1 MVTIPDHLL
10 IDGIHVPG
18 EGPEFSVIDPA
29 KGELH
34 LTLHSASPE
43 QLRQA
48 TWAARRAQP
57 GWRDLSQPVRSK
69 ALNAVAD
76 GIEAEGERIAT
87 ALTFE
92 TGRPLTRNRL
102 YVDMVVDLLRMYA
115 ELSRA
120 LGGRIAPSNDPGQLS
135 LVLRAPYGVVGCL
148 IPWNY
153 PLLLLAFKVAPAL
166 ATGNTIV
173 IKPASETPLSLM
185 ILSEVFASA
194 LPPGVV
200 NTTLGSGKEIG
211 EGLVTDGSVD
221 MIAFTGSTEVGRR
234 LGVLCAEAT
243 KPSHLELGGKDP
255 AIVFDDAD
263 PAVAAE
269 GVAWASF
276 LNAGQVCT
284 STERVYV
291 HESIYSQ
298 FLDEVVGV
306 TESIR
311 IGDPFDATTQ
321 VGPMRSEGRRR
332 KVIGEIEAAVSGG
345 ARALIGGS
353 PKEGPGFF
361 MEATVLADVDHEMGI
376 MRDETFGP
384 VLAVMPFSSD
394 DEAFELA
401 ADTPY
406 GLGAGIY
413 TESPSRV
420 ERAYRELNVGTLWVN
435 DPVVDN
441 LAAPF
446 GGNRASGDARELGVE
461 ALDSF
466 TTARHVH
473 WNLALEPKPWWFRP
487 D

>member
-1 MVTIPDHLL
+1 MTIPDRLL
-10 IDGIHVPG
+10 IDGHLVPG
-18 EGPEFSVIDPA
+18 EGPEFDVIDPA
-29 KGELH
+29 KGEIH
-34 LTLHSASPE
+34 TTLRAASGD

-48 TWAARRAQP
+48 TAAARQAQRS
-57 GWRDLSQPVRSK
+57 WRDLSQPDRSR
-69 ALNAVAD
+69 ALHRVAD
-76 GIEAEGERIAT
+76 GIRAEGERIAT
-87 ALTFE
+87 ALTHE

-102 YVDMVVDLLRMYA
+102 YVDMVVDLFRMYA
-115 ELSRA
+115 EVARA
-120 LGGRIAPSNDPGQLS
+120 LGGRTAPSNEPGQLS

-166 ATGNTIV
+166 ASGNTVV
-173 IKPASETPLSLM
+173 IKPASETPLSLAV
-185 ILSEVFASA
+185 LAEVFATK

-200 NTTLGSGKEIG
+200 NTVLGAGREIG
-211 EGLVTDGSVD
+211 EGLVATEDVD
-221 MIAFTGSTEVGRR
+221 LIAFTGSTEVGRR
-234 LGVLCAEAT
+234 LGMLCAEAT

-269 GVAWASF
+269 AVAWASF

-291 HESIYSQ
+291 HESIYDE
-298 FLDEVVGV
+298 FLDEVVTV

-311 IGDPFDATTQ
+311 VGDPFDELTQ

-332 KVIGEIEAAVSGG
+332 KVIGEIEAAVSAG
-345 ARALIGGS
+345 ARVLAGGS
-353 PKEGPGFF
+353 PMEGRGFF
-361 MEATVLADVDHEMGI
+361 MEPTVLADTDHEMGV
-376 MRDETFGP
+376 MREETFGP
-384 VLAVMPFSSD
+384 VLPVMPFTDD
-394 DEAFELA
+394 DEAFSLA

-406 GLGAGIY
+406 GLGASLY
-413 TESPSRV
+413 TETPARV
-420 ERAYRELNVGTLWVN
+420 ERAYRELNVGTVWVN

-461 ALDSF
+461 AVDSF

>member
-1 MVTIPDHLL
+1 MTVADHLL
-10 IDGIHVPG
+10 IDGHLLTG
-18 EGPEFSVIDPA
+18 SGAEFNVIDPA
-29 KGELH
+29 TGEIH
-34 LTLHSASPE
+34 TTLHSADTT
-43 QLRQA
+43 QLREA
-48 TWAARRAQP
+48 SGAARRAQRM
-57 GWRDLSQPVRSK
+57 WRDLSQPERSK
-69 ALNAVAD
+69 ALHAVAD
-76 GIEAEGERIAT
+76 GIRAHDERLAV
-87 ALTFE
+87 ALTHE

-102 YVDMVVDLLRMYA
+102 YVDIAVDLFHMYA

-135 LVLRAPYGVVGCL
+135 LVVRAPYGVVGCL

-153 PLLLLAFKVAPAL
+153 PLILLVFKVAPAL
-166 ATGNTIV
+166 ATGNTVV
-173 IKPASETPLSLM
+173 IKPASETPISLSV
-185 ILSEVFASA
+185 LSEIFAEH
-194 LPPGVV
+194 LPAGVV
-200 NTTLGSGKEIG
+200 NTVLGSGKEVG
-211 EGLVTDGSVD
+211 EGLATDPDVD

-269 GVAWASF
+269 AVAWASF

-291 HESIYSQ
+291 HESIYDQ
-298 FLDEVVGV
+298 FLDEATALAG
-306 TESIR
+306 SIR
-311 IGDPFDATTQ
+311 VGDPFADATQ

-332 KVIGEIEAAVSGG
+332 KVVGEIEAAVSAG
-345 ARALIGGS
+345 ARLLVGGS
-353 PKEGPGFF
+353 PRDGAGFF
-361 MEATVLADVDHEMGI
+361 MSPTVLADVDHGMGV
-376 MRDETFGP
+376 MSDETFGP
-384 VLAVMPFSSD
+384 VLSAMHFSDD
-394 DEAFELA
+394 DEAFALA

-406 GLGAGIY
+406 GLGAGVY
-413 TESPSRV
+413 TETPSRI

-461 ALDSF
+461 ALESF

-487 D
+487 E

>member
-1 MVTIPDHLL
+1 
-10 IDGIHVPG
+10 
-18 EGPEFSVIDPA
+18 
-29 KGELH
+29 
-34 LTLHSASPE
+34 
-43 QLRQA
+43 
-48 TWAARRAQP
+48 
-57 GWRDLSQPVRSK
+57 
-69 ALNAVAD
+69 
-76 GIEAEGERIAT
+76 
-87 ALTFE
+87 
-92 TGRPLTRNRL
+92 
-102 YVDMVVDLLRMYA
+102 
-115 ELSRA
+115 
-120 LGGRIAPSNDPGQLS
+120 
-135 LVLRAPYGVVGCL
+135 
-148 IPWNY
+148 
-153 PLLLLAFKVAPAL
+153 
-166 ATGNTIV
+166 
-173 IKPASETPLSLM
+173 
-185 ILSEVFASA
+185 
-194 LPPGVV
+194 
-200 NTTLGSGKEIG
+200 
-211 EGLVTDGSVD
+211 
-221 MIAFTGSTEVGRR
+221 
-234 LGVLCAEAT
+234 
-243 KPSHLELGGKDP
+243 LELGGKDP

-269 GVAWASF
+269 AVAWASF

-298 FLDEVVGV
+298 FLDDVVGV

-311 IGDPFDATTQ
+311 IGDPFDNATQ

-332 KVIGEIEAAVSGG
+332 KVLGEIEAAVSSG
-345 ARALIGGS
+345 AGLLIGGS
-353 PKEGPGFF
+353 PVAGPGFF
-361 MEATVLADVDHEMGI
+361 MEATVLADVDHEMGL

-384 VLAVMPFSSD
+384 VMAVMPFASD
-394 DEAFELA
+394 DEAFGLA

-413 TESPSRV
+413 TESPTRV

-473 WNLALEPKPWWFRP
+473 WDLALEPKPWWFRP

>member
-1 MVTIPDHLL
+1 MTYPDHLL
-10 IDGIHVPG
+10 IDGRLVTG
-18 EGPEFSVIDPA
+18 AGAEFNVIDPA
-29 KGELH
+29 TGESH
-34 LTLHSASPE
+34 TTLHSADDN
-43 QLRQA
+43 QLHQA
-48 TWAARRAQP
+48 TAAARRAHRV
-57 GWRDLSQPVRSK
+57 WRDLSQPERSK
-69 ALNAVAD
+69 ALHAVAD
-76 GIEAEGERIAT
+76 GIRAEDERLAT
-87 ALTFE
+87 ALTYE

-102 YVDMVVDLLRMYA
+102 YVDMAVDLFRMYA
-115 ELSRA
+115 ELARA
-120 LGGRIAPSNDPGQLS
+120 LGGRIAPSNEPGQLS
-135 LVLRAPYGVVGCL
+135 LVVRAPYGVVGCL

-153 PLLLLAFKVAPAL
+153 PLILAVFKVAPAL
-166 ATGNTIV
+166 ATGNTVV
-173 IKPASETPLSLM
+173 IKPASETPLSLSV
-185 ILSEVFASA
+185 LSEVFANA

-200 NTTLGSGKEIG
+200 NTVLGSGREVG
-211 EGLVTDGSVD
+211 EGLVADEDVD

-234 LGVLCAEAT
+234 LGVLCAET
-243 KPSHLELGGKDP
+243 SKPSHLELGGKDA

-269 GVAWASF
+269 AVAWASF

-291 HESIYSQ
+291 HESIYDH
-298 FLDEVVGV
+298 FLDEVVGL
-306 TESIR
+306 TQSIR
-311 IGDPFDATTQ
+311 VGDPFDEATQ

-332 KVIGEIEAAVSGG
+332 KVVGEIEAAVAAG
-345 ARALIGGS
+345 ARLLAGGS
-353 PKEGPGFF
+353 PHEGSGFF
-361 MEATVLADVDHEMGI
+361 MSPTVLADVDHGMGV

-384 VLAVMPFSSD
+384 ILAAMPFADD
-394 DEAFELA
+394 DEAFALA

-406 GLGAGIY
+406 GLGASIY
-413 TESPSRV
+413 TETPTRV
-420 ERAYRELNVGTLWVN
+420 ERAYRQLNVGTLWVN

-473 WNLALEPKPWWFRP
+473 WNLASEPKPWWFRP